1 MGKLLENN
9 FKGIQHIGIPVTNLL
24 RSVKFYQSIGFDN
37 VMEGQFDH
45 NNEIGNAR
53 MMKRSATVIEL
64 YQLPESELAEIRNRK
79 DGHID
84 HLAFD
89 VSDVDKAF
97 LDLKEAG
104 FQISEKQPVS
114 LNFWEKGCKYFTVI
128 GPDKE
133 KLEFNQ
139 IL

>member
-9 FKGIQHIGIPVTNLL
+9 FKGIQHVGIPVTNLQ
-24 RSVKFYQSIGFDN
+24 RSVQFYQSIGFDN

-104 FQISEKQPVS
+104 FQISEKQPVP
-114 LNFWEKGCKYFTVI
+114 LNFWENGCKYFTVI

>member
-9 FKGIQHIGIPVTNLL
+9 FKGIQHIGIPVTNLQ
-24 RSVKFYQSIGFDN
+24 RSVQFYQSIGFDN

>member
-1 MGKLLENN
+1 MGNLLENN
-9 FKGIQHIGIPVTNLL
+9 FKGIQHIGIPVSNLSA
-24 RSVKFYQSIGFDN
+24 SVQFYNQLGFES
-37 VMEGQFDH
+37 VMVGQFDH
-45 NNEIGNAR
+45 NHEIGNVQ
-53 MMKRSATVIEL
+53 MMKRRDAVIEL
-64 YQLPESELAEIRNRK
+64 FMLPEGELKEIRKRK

-97 LDLKEAG
+97 WDLKNAG
-104 FQISEKQPVS
+104 FLISEKLPVS
-114 LNFWEKGCKYFTVI
+114 LTFWDKGCRYFTVI
-128 GPDKE
+128 GPDQE

>member
-1 MGKLLENN
+1 MGNLLENN
-9 FKGIQHIGIPVTNLL
+9 FKGIQHVGIPVSNLSA
-24 RSVKFYQSIGFDN
+24 SVQFYNKLGFES

-45 NNEIGNAR
+45 NHEIGNVR
-53 MMKRSATVIEL
+53 MMKRTDAVIEL
-64 YQLPESELAEIRNRK
+64 FMLPKGQLKEIRKRK

-97 LDLKEAG
+97 LDLKNAG
-104 FQISEKQPVS
+104 FLISEKLPVS
-114 LNFWEKGCKYFTVI
+114 LTFWDKGCRYFTVV
-128 GPDKE
+128 GPDQE